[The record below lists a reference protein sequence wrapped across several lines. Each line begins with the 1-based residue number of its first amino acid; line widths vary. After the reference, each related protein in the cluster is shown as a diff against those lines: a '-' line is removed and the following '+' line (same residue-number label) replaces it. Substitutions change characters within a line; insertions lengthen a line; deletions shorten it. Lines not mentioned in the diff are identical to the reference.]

1 MLVDSN
7 TINHFNPFVVGDM
20 SLPGTYNDPY
30 EYSEGS
36 VVDTMV
42 RNDFEEPLSNICDV
56 ARTAG
61 DGTVN
66 WCNGKGKK
74 FNKCGNKPFYP
85 QRFIDPGF
93 TGYSCNGVGSPNSSK
108 WDLFENFIK
117 PNIIL
122 LGLLLTLFILLLA
135 RK

>member
-7 TINHFNPFVVGDM
+7 TINDFNPFVVGDM

-42 RNDFEEPLSNICDV
+42 NNDHQEPLSNICDV

-61 DGTVN
+61 DKTVD
-66 WCNGKGKK
+66 WCNGKNKK
-74 FNKCGNKPFYP
+74 FNKCGDAPFYP

-93 TGYSCNGVGSPNSSK
+93 TGYSCSGGAALPSSS
-108 WDLFENFIK
+108 WDLFENFVK
-117 PNIIL
+117 PNFLL
-122 LGLLLTLFILLLA
+122 LGLLLVLLILFLI